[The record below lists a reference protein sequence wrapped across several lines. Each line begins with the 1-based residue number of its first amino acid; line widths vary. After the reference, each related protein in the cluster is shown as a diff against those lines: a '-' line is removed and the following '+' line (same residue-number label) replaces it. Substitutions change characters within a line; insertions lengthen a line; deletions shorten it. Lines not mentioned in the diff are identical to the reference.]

1 MTTTPKPRLDPRRG
15 FLHQS
20 KAPRGPNGRILCREC
35 GVEVPRGRLTFCSGG
50 CVDAWKLRTDPGH
63 VRRLVLARDHGV
75 CAACGIDCVAL
86 AREVHGLRVNRQHN
100 PATQEAYSVRM
111 SELLA
116 KGFKLSGRR
125 SLWDADH
132 IVPVSEGGGLCG
144 LDGYRTLCIPCHK
157 RVTADLRA
165 RMAAKPKIP

>member
-1 MTTTPKPRLDPRRG
+1 
-15 FLHQS
+15 
-20 KAPRGPNGRILCREC
+20 
-35 GVEVPRGRLTFCSGG
+35 
-50 CVDAWKLRTDPGH
+50 
-63 VRRLVLARDHGV
+63 
-75 CAACGIDCVAL
+75 
-86 AREVHGLRVNRQHN
+86 
-100 PATQEAYSVRM
+100 M